1 MSESTPPTEDVP
13 VFNPAYFTTPSSFS
27 QQSLDYLDANYL
39 KFPISQA
46 TPEVFSNGLST
57 LNDIIFSSAVAQRRQ
72 LTNVENIIMTPLA
85 SGGAG
90 YIQFPDGTQQTTAGG
105 GGGGS
110 VTNPMTSDLDGGTFN
125 ITNTTT
131 LATTN
136 LNNSYNNQTTAPIW
150 YDWGAVSPQDYLVA
164 TATPIADTQGNIQ
177 FSVMCKDAG
186 VRQSFTIQVI
196 GFATR
201 GVIRVINHQFEA
213 DTPIFTTCIFGSDG
227 VNNVIALTCGTPSAT
242 CEIQFSDNFEDGGG
256 SGTAV
261 ASFVPKATAG
271 AVTLATTFASIP
283 LNNSSA
289 GTSGSWNVG
298 NVLTALDT
306 QTTTLSTTSV
316 RNNTGNDIQFL
327 NNIFMNSNDIKTA
340 NVISATRVNTDQLGD
355 NGSGDVSLQS
365 ALDTNG
371 QTIRN
376 DAGDDILFADNI
388 DLNGSDLK
396 NVDEIT
402 PVAGGDVNVKGD
414 IDMFNNA
421 IINVDNI
428 KTDSIFENTLGNGV
442 VIHDQVSMTNKKI
455 TNCADPTLNQ
465 DVATKLYV
473 DTTAGSSG
481 VQNPML
487 SNLDCGGFN
496 LNNCSGVTATT
507 IQNIDGGNMFS
518 KGTFQHGGIAI
529 GDFGV
534 GGDTITFQPSSTW
547 SIKNFGG
554 STTYFEYD
562 QSTQTFGAKTGS
574 TIDVNTGA
582 ILQTS
587 GGTINTE
594 QGLFILG
601 NSGTIVSTANELK
614 YYDVGG
620 GADQYLYF
628 AGVRNSTPNIPRL
641 VASTFQFRL
650 FNQDATINAP
660 LDTATGWNAGS
671 NGAII
676 PLYAYDSLVYSAG
689 LPSGVNNHDNNVFPY
704 SGYLTGVGINN
715 GSNLGGW
722 VCTGIAEVEL
732 VYTNISVTNASFV
745 PPVLIASA
753 GNTFTSESV
762 RLQPTQYARAD
773 FPAKQGI
780 ELSLRLN
787 ISGADTIDIQ
797 DIQNASINASSYLIA
812 EIPMI

>member
-1 MSESTPPTEDVP
+1 MSEATPPTEDVP

-57 LNDIIFSSAVAQRRQ
+57 LNDIIFSSATAQRRQ

-110 VTNPMTSDLDGGTFN
+110 VTNPMTSNLDGGTFN

-164 TATPIADTQGNIQ
+164 TATPITDTQGNLQ

-186 VRQSFTIQVI
+186 LRQSFTIQVI

-271 AVTLATTFASIP
+271 AVTLSSTFTSIP
-283 LNNSSA
+283 LNQSSG

-298 NVLTALDT
+298 NVLTATDT

-316 RNNTGNDIQFL
+316 RNIAGGDIQFL
-327 NNIFMNSNDIKTA
+327 NNIFMNLNDIKNA

-376 DAGDDILFADNI
+376 DAGDDILVDDNI
-388 DLNGSDLK
+388 DLNGNDLK
-396 NVDEIT
+396 NVDEIY
-402 PVAGGDVNVKGD
+402 PVAGSDVNVRGD
-414 IDMFNNA
+414 LDMHNNA
-421 IINVDNI
+421 IINVNNI

-442 VIHDQVSMTNKKI
+442 TINNIVSMTNKKI
-455 TNCADPTLNQ
+455 TNCADPTTNQ

-562 QSTQTFGAKTGS
+562 QSSQTFGAKTGS

-614 YYDVGG
+614 YYDVGS

-650 FNQDATINAP
+650 FNADATINAP

-689 LPSGVNNHDNNVFPY
+689 LPSGLNNHDNNVFPY

-722 VCTGIAEVEL
+722 VCTGIAEVEI
-732 VYTNISVTNASFV
+732 VYTNVSVTNASFN
-745 PPVLIASA
+745 PPVLIAVA
-753 GNTFTSESV
+753 GNSFTSESV
-762 RLQPTQYARAD
+762 RLTPTQYARAD
-773 FPAKQGI
+773 FSSNQGI
-780 ELSLRLN
+780 QLSLRLN

-797 DIQNASINASSYLIA
+797 DIQNASINASTYLIA